1 MKSRCMLRSNKIR
14 ETLYLSLSCVII
26 KTSDH
31 AMRALSTDDDN
42 DNDEDDDNDDDDDDN
57 DDDDDGYENDD
68 DDDGVMAVEYR
79 VY

>member
-42 DNDEDDDNDDDDDDN
+42 DEDDDNDDDDDD
-57 DDDDDGYENDD
+57 
-68 DDDGVMAVEYR
+68 VVAVEYR